1 MNKLRTWRE
10 YLIKD
15 LSANRMEAIDYIR
28 YSIEEYQ
35 NDNNVAVFL
44 LSLKTF
50 IESQG
55 GMIELAKR
63 THMSPDAIQKIL
75 SSDNAPD
82 IELLCTILNA
92 LGCRLS
98 IQPLEATNQE
108 IKSTS
113 EDQRTSAAG

>member
-1 MNKLRTWRE
+1 MRKLTDWRK
-10 YLIKD
+10 YIISRLTT
-15 LSANRMEAIDYIR
+15 NR
-28 YSIEEYQ
+28 EESVHFLDAVLDDFQTYR
-35 NDNNVAVFL
+35 NVAALNSALEVV
-44 LSLKTF
+44 
-50 IESQG
+50 IETQG

-82 IELLCTILNA
+82 IESLCTILNA

-98 IQPLEATNQE
+98 IQPLEDTNQE